1 MLERKGVRMQDIVAG
16 ISDIMLDIEYQLKN
30 QIGCQPLPFPG
41 MDSKYTTNND
51 ALDNYSHYYAI
62 NYNSYNT
69 SRLGFGFIEFST
81 GLAS

>member
-1 MLERKGVRMQDIVAG
+1 MQDIVAG

-51 ALDNYSHYYAI
+51 ALDNY
-62 NYNSYNT
+62 
-69 SRLGFGFIEFST
+69 FILIITRST
-81 GLAS
+81 TIATIRVVWVLASSNFQQG